1 MKNLNLSII
10 VPCYNEQEV
19 ISICYQKITEVLKSI
34 SDLTYE
40 IIFVNDG
47 STDNT
52 LSILKQM
59 QSNDEHIKIINFSR
73 NFGKEAGTTAGLDAS
88 IGDAVVIIDADL
100 QDPPLLIKD
109 MLKKWK
115 DGYDVVYAKRIEREG
130 ETWFKKFTAKYFYKI
145 INKMGPVEM
154 PENVGDFRLMDRKV
168 VNILKELPERHRF
181 MKGLFAWVGF
191 KSIAIPYVRDARH
204 AGTTKWNYWKLWN
217 FALEGI
223 FGYTILPIQLP
234 FYLGIFISIFSLLSL
249 FFIYSKIVSLI
260 FLFFGLQFIF
270 IGLLGEYVGRIFNE
284 VKQRPIYILDN
295 EK

>member
-47 STDNT
+47 SKDNT
-52 LSILKQM
+52 LSILQQI
-59 QSNDEHIKIINFSR
+59 QSNDERIKTINFSR

-223 FGYTILPIQLP
+223 FGYTIFPIQLP